1 MNYWNT
7 VLFGTQQALPNYLLL
22 YFIRRFRLRR
32 MDYKT
37 VLDKFR
43 QRREKILAF
52 LATGKTHDQAAAR
65 FGVTR
70 QRIQK
75 IAKDAKND

>member
-1 MNYWNT
+1 
-7 VLFGTQQALPNYLLL
+7 
-22 YFIRRFRLRR
+22 

-37 VLDKFR
+37 VLEKFR

-75 IAKDAKND
+75 IAKDAKNV

>member
-1 MNYWNT
+1 
-7 VLFGTQQALPNYLLL
+7 
-22 YFIRRFRLRR
+22 

-43 QRREKILAF
+43 IRREKILAF
-52 LATGKTHDQAAAR
+52 LATGKTHDQAAIK

-75 IAKDAKND
+75 IAKDAKDGR

>member
-1 MNYWNT
+1 M
-7 VLFGTQQALPNYLLL
+7 LE
-22 YFIRRFRLRR
+22 
-32 MDYKT
+32 
-37 VLDKFR
+37 KFR

-52 LATGKTHDQAAAR
+52 LATGKTHDQAAER

-75 IAKDAKND
+75 IAKDAKNGS